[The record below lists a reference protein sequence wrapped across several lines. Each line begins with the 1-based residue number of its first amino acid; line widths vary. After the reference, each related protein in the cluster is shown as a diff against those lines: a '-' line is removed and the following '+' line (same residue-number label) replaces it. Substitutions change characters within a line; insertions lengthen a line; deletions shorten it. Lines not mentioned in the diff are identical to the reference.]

1 MNGVGQIG
9 PWTRVLLLIRMGRFH
24 FLFGGILLFLFG
36 AQIAILDGA
45 SWDPLRLVLGYL
57 VFGAAHLSVSYTND
71 RYDMEADKY
80 NNSSP
85 FSGGSGVLK
94 EHPDMARPGLMIG
107 IALIAISIV
116 LSVFFCAIYG
126 FDPVFL
132 ALVVLGNFLG
142 WSYTAPPL
150 RLAYTGLGEV
160 STSLTVG
167 LLVTLFGF
175 YAMAGELTGT
185 FVKAAVPFVL
195 YGIVFIL
202 DVQIPDMEGDKAG
215 GKRTA
220 VVSMGRKASFALI
233 AVLSL
238 ISTVGILLVGI
249 SGDHALPFSMKAVSI
264 ATALPLA
271 VSLVALVSDDM
282 SQGRSRV
289 MASLIMGSFF
299 AMFGIIDAYL
309 LLRIEGVD
317 WVP

>member
-1 MNGVGQIG
+1 
-9 PWTRVLLLIRMGRFH
+9 MGRLH
-24 FLFGGILLFLFG
+24 FLFGGVLLFLFG
-36 AQIAILDGA
+36 AQLAILDGA
-45 SWDPLRLVLGYL
+45 RWNPLRLVLGYL

-71 RYDMEADKY
+71 RFDMEADKH
-80 NNSSP
+80 NTSSP

-94 EHPDMARPGLMIG
+94 EHPDLARPGLMIG
-107 IALIAISIV
+107 IALIAISLV
-116 LSVFFCAIYG
+116 LSAVFCAIFG

-132 ALVVLGNFLG
+132 ALVVLGNVLG

-160 STSLTVG
+160 STALTVG
-167 LLVTLFGF
+167 LLVSLFGF

-185 FVKAAVPFVL
+185 FMTAAIPFVL
-195 YGIVFIL
+195 YGIIFIL

-233 AVLSL
+233 AALSL
-238 ISTVGILLVGI
+238 ISTAGILLVGI

-264 ATALPLA
+264 VTALPLA
-271 VSLVALVSDDM
+271 VSGVASISHDM
-282 SQGRSRV
+282 SQGWSSL

-299 AMFGIIDAYL
+299 LMFGLIDVYL
-309 LLRIEGVD
+309 FLRIQGLD